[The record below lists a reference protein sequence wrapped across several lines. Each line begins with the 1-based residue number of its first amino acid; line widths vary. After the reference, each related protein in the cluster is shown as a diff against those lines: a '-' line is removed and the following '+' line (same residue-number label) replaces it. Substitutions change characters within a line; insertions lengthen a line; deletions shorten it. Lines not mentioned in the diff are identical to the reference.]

1 MKKSNLKIST
11 LLKTFALIVICSIAL
26 TACSGDDSNPSV
38 VTDDS
43 PGVIDDDNL
52 PIDDD
57 TPPATTNYNKLVRVE
72 NFGYTLADGD
82 QFEDKDILYYSL
94 VENKEII
101 SDYRKTT
108 RWDLGFSGLY
118 SSFLS
123 GNNGSDTGNLG
134 AGTSAVGGIYIV
146 EQPFDEVTD
155 IPDDSVFKTNREI
168 YGTDENG
175 AFGNGKGWYLYDFDG
190 DLVRDGSYD
199 NMHIAYALGEPLA
212 LNNGTM
218 VPARTL
224 ILKTAK
230 GDYAKIKM
238 ISVYK
243 DIFNREDFT
252 RTAPKMYFTFEY
264 VVVPKGSTK
273 FEIK

>member
-11 LLKTFALIVICSIAL
+11 LLKTFALLVICSVVL

-43 PGVIDDDNL
+43 PEVIDDDNA

-57 TPPATTNYNKLVRVE
+57 TPPTTNYNKLIRVE

-134 AGTSAVGGIYIV
+134 SGTSAVGGIYIV
-146 EQPFDEVTD
+146 AQPFDEV
-155 IPDDSVFKTNREI
+155 
-168 YGTDENG
+168 
-175 AFGNGKGWYLYDFDG
+175 
-190 DLVRDGSYD
+190 
-199 NMHIAYALGEPLA
+199 
-212 LNNGTM
+212 
-218 VPARTL
+218 
-224 ILKTAK
+224 
-230 GDYAKIKM
+230 
-238 ISVYK
+238 
-243 DIFNREDFT
+243 
-252 RTAPKMYFTFEY
+252 
-264 VVVPKGSTK
+264 
-273 FEIK
+273 